1 MKHRE
6 KIIALVFCLG
16 ICCITGSTLVKKWT
30 TAEQPEESVSEK
42 EDPNIIA
49 ESHELEKQWQAENQ
63 PGKDTDKAKKEEEK
77 DTGFLEKL
85 KGAADSFT
93 DDLSGKEEGAEISS
107 RISSAASGGSYIE
120 SRTVLLGKDGWLFYK
135 ASDDGDPIADYRGTN
150 HYSKEKMKRIKVQL
164 EKQQEF
170 FEGKGSRLILLLVPN
185 KESVYAEQMPD
196 QIKRKTETTRADK
209 FARYLQ
215 ENSKLDIVYPKKE
228 LMAAKQIYPTYYK
241 TDTHWNQIGAFIGIQ
256 CLKEYIDGNFESVT
270 DVEFAEKKKNYAGDL
285 AKLCKMTDKYNDD
298 IKYVLKS
305 SSVDKSL
312 KSKKRL
318 FVIGD
323 SFSDLMPEIA
333 GQYFKQVRTSGIWS
347 FTLSDLEKQKP
358 DVIVWECN
366 ERYLDRYDWLKL
378 TDR

>member
-6 KIIALVFCLG
+6 KIIALLFCLG
-16 ICCITGSTLVKKWT
+16 ICCISGSTLVSKWM
-30 TAEQPEESVSEK
+30 TAKQPKESVSEDK
-42 EDPNIIA
+42 EPNTIA
-49 ESHELEKQWQAENQ
+49 ESHEMEKQWQAESRQNQ
-63 PGKDTDKAKKEEEK
+63 KADKSVEEK
-77 DTGFLEKL
+77 DTSFLGKL

-120 SRTVLLGKDGWLFYK
+120 SRTVLLGKDNWLFYK
-135 ASDDGDPIADYRGTN
+135 ASDDGDSIADYRGTN
-150 HYSKEKMKRIKVQL
+150 HYPKEKMKNIKVQL
-164 EKQQEF
+164 EKQQKF
-170 FEGKGSRLILLLVPN
+170 FAGKGIQLLFFIVPN

-196 QIKRKTETTRADK
+196 HIKRKTETTRADK

-215 ENSKLDIVYPKKE
+215 ENSELDVVYPKKE

-241 TDTHWNQIGAFIGIQ
+241 TDTHWNQVGAFVGIQ
-256 CLKEYIDGNFESVT
+256 CLKEYIDGDFQSVT
-270 DVEFAEKKKNYAGDL
+270 DVKFVEKKKNYAGDL

-298 IKYVLKS
+298 IKYALKS
-305 SSVDKSL
+305 SSVDQTL
-312 KSKKRL
+312 KSKKKL
-318 FVIGD
+318 LIIGD

-333 GQYFKQVRTSGIWS
+333 RQYFKQVRTAGIWN
-347 FTLSDLEKQKP
+347 FKLSDLEKEKP

-378 TDR
+378 TTR